1 MIDHKA
7 IENDAIDY
15 CAAEFDSEV
24 FVPNSKDEAE
34 FIGNYLSGRS
44 VSIFSNR
51 RDYFNGLKSR
61 FLVHSEFYCSLVK
74 FQSLRLFQYQLQCTY
89 YRVRMQQFI
98 SNTFFSIFY

>member
-15 CAAEFDSEV
+15 CAAEFESEV

-44 VSIFSNR
+44 VSIFFGSA
-51 RDYFNGLKSR
+51 
-61 FLVHSEFYCSLVK
+61 
-74 FQSLRLFQYQLQCTY
+74 
-89 YRVRMQQFI
+89 
-98 SNTFFSIFY
+98 